1 MVVNLLLVN
10 RLQLFLWWDSM
21 EMSFGYGPA
30 TDKQEMIVSR
40 AALESEVAFF
50 DTAECRQANVRPG
63 ASPVS
68 VNDFLRCAGH
78 WTDQERRIS
87 MAE

>member
-30 TDKQEMIVSR
+30 TDKQEMI
-40 AALESEVAFF
+40 
-50 DTAECRQANVRPG
+50 CQPG
-63 ASPVS
+63 S
-68 VNDFLRCAGH
+68 LGK
-78 WTDQERRIS
+78 
-87 MAE
+87 